1 MPFSAALVDSIS
13 ATGAPK
19 RSTPSPSK
27 LAVLDP
33 PRIKL
38 SRPRCSPP
46 PCESRTPP
54 SSPHNPLNRR
64 DVSILSFSGQN
75 CRRGSFP
82 VATVFCSV
90 SCLSGRC
97 FKFYL
102 CSSSSCAL
110 SFALGT
116 NRIAETSSP
125 EPERPPDRAVSVAS
139 DIRCFPEPCSVSTTL
154 PNPCGSSLDRRFAL
168 YRILMAGRWSAMEAV
183 RR

>member
-1 MPFSAALVDSIS
+1 VPFSAALVDSIS

-19 RSTPSPSK
+19 RSTSSPSK
-27 LAVLDP
+27 LAVLDL

-38 SRPRCSPP
+38 SCSLCPPP

-64 DVSILSFSGQN
+64 DVSILSNSGQN
-75 CRRGSFP
+75 CRCGSFP

-90 SCLSGRC
+90 SCLYGRC

-116 NRIAETSSP
+116 NRIAGTSSP
-125 EPERPPDRAVSVAS
+125 EPERPPDRTVSVAS
-139 DIRCFPEPCSVSTTL
+139 NFSCFSRRGEVSIVF
-154 PNPCGSSLDRRFAL
+154 PKPP
-168 YRILMAGRWSAMEAV
+168 
-183 RR
+183 